1 MLKPVSL
8 LPLALLLLT
17 ACPGDGDDGGNDGGT
32 DGIVDRCNT
41 RDEALTQAQCELTL
55 GTELQAYI
63 SEAGDQDWYSVR
75 IPANANARTLVR
87 VQAGYLAQTTAVNLA
102 VGVLR
107 EDGQVSLARKVDMHG
122 QGAPKPV
129 EIILP
134 FSEPNARLLLLL
146 ADEPAI
152 PSRPNFDARSP
163 YFVKV
168 DVLDNPDVNEPNDAA
183 NQATPLTLT
192 PQGGAQAA
200 TATGYL
206 ATPGDVDRYSFNVP
220 VNKVAYVRVSSPQLT
235 PPPAYRLSYVL
246 VRPDGT
252 AEAEGRVA
260 NATIAADLATARKV
274 KSAGNWTVVVQGY
287 RPANDPTTV
296 PGDLRQPYTLNVQV
310 LDEQDPQ
317 DTNGDND
324 TIANALVR
332 TIGAGPG
339 SSTSFTGRIGAVPD
353 PDWFAV
359 DVPGATEPT
368 VLHYRLTW
376 NTSGGRFAPLPG
388 PSDRQVRVLTL
399 VTTGAT
405 PADSRV
411 ACASNAQVC
420 PKGYAEVP
428 SAQQLVESYC
438 TNPNA
443 SPMCLQS
450 AREEEPQRFA
460 TLRNFEGAIP
470 VPARNTP
477 LRYHFL
483 VQDDGNNW
491 ADDRDYTLRVSW
503 LGDEDDADRYA
514 SGAEQPTPVTLTQ
527 DTSNSFPRPPA
538 NAGAVMNGV
547 LSHGFGRLQPDDRV
561 QGRGVRG
568 PGDYDA
574 VPSDMDSYIVQLPGT
589 LNEPLDRTWELQ
601 WTVQNLPDGSLPHGL
616 ALDLTFCD
624 ANRPDGGSPCTPVTR
639 GSRGA
644 PLTLSYRADPLRAWH
659 TPSGSLSGLQPL
671 YIKEVVGQPPN
682 SSTVFTVAPYA
693 CSCLEPRFIRG
704 GTVRVDVTATERE
717 SYEPLPYSVRSAY
730 ADYPKGYSTDG
741 GVVRS
746 CPAPRM
752 DGGTALP
759 DGGTSPVGWVPG
771 CDFTRQP

>member
-8 LPLALLLLT
+8 LPLALLILT
-17 ACPGDGDDGGNDGGT
+17 ACPGDGGDGDPDGGPNE
-32 DGIVDRCNT
+32 IVDRCNT
-41 RDEALTQAQCELTL
+41 REEALAEAQCELML

-63 SEAGDQDWYSVR
+63 SAPGDQDWYSVR
-75 IPANANARTLVR
+75 VPATANARTLVR
-87 VQAGYLAQTTAVNLA
+87 VTAGYLAQTTAVNLA

-107 EDGQVSLARKVDMHG
+107 EDGQVSLARKVDAHG
-122 QGAPKPV
+122 QGAPRPV

-168 DVLDNPDVNEPNDAA
+168 EVLDNPDTQEPNDAP

-192 PQGGAQAA
+192 GPSGSQSA

-206 ATPGDVDRYSFNVP
+206 ATAGDVDRYSFSMP
-220 VNKVAYVRVSSPQLT
+220 VNKVAYVRVSAPELT

-252 AEAEGRVA
+252 AEAEGRVP

-274 KSAGNWTVVVQGY
+274 KSAGTWTVVVQGY
-287 RPANDPTTV
+287 RPANDPATV
-296 PGDLRQPYTLNVQV
+296 PGDLRLQYTLDVRV

-324 TIANALVR
+324 TLDKALVR
-332 TIGAGPG
+332 TVGAAPG
-339 SSTSFTGRIGAVPD
+339 SSTTFSGRIGAVAD

-359 DVPGATEPT
+359 DVPGETLPT
-368 VLHYRLTW
+368 VLHYELTW
-376 NTSGGRFAPLPG
+376 NTGGGRFAPLPG
-388 PSDRQVRVLTL
+388 LQDRQLRVLTF

-405 PADSRV
+405 PADWRV
-411 ACASNAQVC
+411 NCVSSAQAC

-428 SAQQLVESYC
+428 SAQQLVEAYC

-443 SPMCLQS
+443 QPMCLQS
-450 AREEEPQRFA
+450 SREEEPQRFA

-470 VPARNTP
+470 VPGRNTT

-483 VQDDGNNW
+483 IQDDGNNW
-491 ADDRDYTLRVSW
+491 ADDRDYTLKVTWRA
-503 LGDEDDADRYA
+503 DDDDADRY
-514 SGAEQPTPVTLTQ
+514 SGGAEQRTPVTLTE

-538 NAGAVMNGV
+538 NAAVMNGV
-547 LSHGFGRLQPDDRV
+547 LSHGFGRLQPDDRPV
-561 QGRGVRG
+561 GRGVRG

-574 VPSDMDSYIVQLPGT
+574 VPSDVDSYLVQLPGT

-601 WTVQNLPDGSLPHGL
+601 WTVRNLPDGGLPHGL

-624 ANRPDGGSPCTPVTR
+624 ANKPDGGSPCSPVTR

-659 TPSGSLSGLQPL
+659 SPSGSLSGLQPL
-671 YIKEVVGQPPN
+671 YIREVVGQPPN

-704 GTVRVDVTATERE
+704 GTVQVDVTATERE
-717 SYEPLPYSVRSAY
+717 SYNESITYSVRSAY
-730 ADYPKGYSTDG
+730 ADYPKAYGADG
-741 GVVRS
+741 GTRS
-746 CPAPRM
+746 CPGPRM

-759 DGGTSPVGWVPG
+759 DGGTSPTGWVPG